1 MAADPQPVTPARPRH
16 PNALLI
22 RWDVLA
28 WWVACCAIG
37 FRLDGWDGLVIA
49 FLAFM
54 VGLTR

>member
-1 MAADPQPVTPARPRH
+1 M
-16 PNALLI
+16 LI

-37 FRLDGWDGLVIA
+37 FRLGGWDGLVIA